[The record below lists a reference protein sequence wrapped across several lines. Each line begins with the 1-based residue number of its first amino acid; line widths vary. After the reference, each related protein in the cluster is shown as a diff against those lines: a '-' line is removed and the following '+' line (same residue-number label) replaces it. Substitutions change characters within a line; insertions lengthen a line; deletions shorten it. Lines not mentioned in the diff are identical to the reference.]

1 MPWEHLQK
9 LWKHSLNEVHYVLT
23 GRGVSELSRA
33 QVAVGPEIHGA
44 VADSEHEGV
53 WRQLASEVIQHLS

>member
-1 MPWEHLQK
+1 MQK

-44 VADSEHEGV
+44 VADSEYEGV
-53 WRQLASEVIQHLS
+53 